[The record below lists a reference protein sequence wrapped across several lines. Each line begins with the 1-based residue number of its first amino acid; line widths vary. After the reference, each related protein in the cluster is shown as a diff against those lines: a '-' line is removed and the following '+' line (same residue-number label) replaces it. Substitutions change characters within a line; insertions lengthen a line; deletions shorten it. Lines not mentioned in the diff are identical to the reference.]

1 MSARFYLNLHGIGAP
16 HAGVEADERPYWLTA
31 ERLDEVLARV
41 ARNASDVGVTF
52 DDGNMSD
59 LELALPLLKKHGV
72 SAAFFIPTDRIGAAH
87 YLRADDIRTLHREGM
102 GIGSHGL
109 AHRRWSSLND
119 EELDAEINRPLAVL
133 AEIIGEPVRSV
144 GVPFGAYDG
153 RVLASLRKAGV
164 TQVFTSDGGPCLPGA
179 WLLPRN
185 SLRSDMPLA
194 HIEAMLQRPRDP
206 ATFYFRAAKRVGRR
220 VLTRLAG

>member
-1 MSARFYLNLHGIGAP
+1 MSARYYLNLHGIGAP
-16 HAGVEADERPYWLTA
+16 HDSVEADERPYWLTA
-31 ERLDEVLARV
+31 ERLDDVLAR
-41 ARNASDVGVTF
+41 ASKHADVGITF
-52 DDGNMSD
+52 DDGNISD
-59 LELALPLLKKHGV
+59 LALALPLLKKHGI
-72 SAAFFIPTDRIGAAH
+72 SAVFFIPTDRIGAPH
-87 YLRADDIRTLHREGM
+87 YLSADDIRALHREGM

-119 EELDAEINRPLAVL
+119 EELDAEINKPLTVL

-144 GVPFGAYDG
+144 GVPFGAYDD
-153 RVLASLRKAGV
+153 RVLTSLRKAGV

-185 SLRSDMPLA
+185 SLRSDMPLTQ
-194 HIEAMLQRPRDP
+194 IEAMLEQPRDA

-220 VLTRLAG
+220 VLRRLAG